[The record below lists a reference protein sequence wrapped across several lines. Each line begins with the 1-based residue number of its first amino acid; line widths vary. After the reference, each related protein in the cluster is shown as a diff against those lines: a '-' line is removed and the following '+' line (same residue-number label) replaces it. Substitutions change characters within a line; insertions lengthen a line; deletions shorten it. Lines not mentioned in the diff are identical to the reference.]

1 MDNKPIVVPENKEIK
16 KKNYG
21 KTNKR
26 KGSNAERD
34 YAKLF
39 RELGFEHCK
48 TARFGSRLHDNAG
61 IDLIGIPYNIQIKAG
76 KQVALKAHQELKYI
90 ADQTQKLFPDYA
102 IEQKLPKILIHR
114 RECPQGKKRDEFDEI
129 VSMTLK
135 DFLILIKPNNNDK

>member
-1 MDNKPIVVPENKEIK
+1 MNEQNDDNKDIVKDEIIK

-26 KGSNAERD
+26 KGSNAERE

-39 RELGFEHCK
+39 REIGYEHCV

-76 KQVALKAHQELKYI
+76 KQAALKAHQELKYI

-114 RECPQGKKRDEFDEI
+114 RETPQGKRRDEFDEI

-135 DFLILIKPNNNDK
+135 DFLTLIKPK

>member
-1 MDNKPIVVPENKEIK
+1 MNEQNDDNIIVKEEVIK
-16 KKNYG
+16 KKSYG

-26 KGSNAERD
+26 KGSDAERE

-39 RELGFEHCK
+39 REIGYEHCV
-48 TARFGSRLHDNAG
+48 TSRFGSRLHDNAG

-114 RECPQGKKRDEFDEI
+114 RETPQGKKRDEFDEI

-135 DFLILIKPNNNDK
+135 DFLTLIKQKA

>member
-1 MDNKPIVVPENKEIK
+1 MNEQNDDNKDIVKDEIIK

-26 KGSNAERD
+26 KGSNAERE

-39 RELGFEHCK
+39 REIGYEHCV

-76 KQVALKAHQELKYI
+76 KQAALKAHQELKYI

-114 RECPQGKKRDEFDEI
+114 RETPQGKKRDEFDEI

-135 DFLILIKPNNNDK
+135 DFLTLIKPK